1 MDVRNCKGCGK
12 LFNYIGGAP
21 LCQACRDKLEKKFQE
36 VRDYL
41 WDNPK
46 ATIAEITTNIE
57 DVSSQQ
63 IKQWIRE
70 ERLQLSSDSP
80 ISLYCE
86 NCGKKIVTGRYCQDC
101 KNKMARGLNEE
112 FGLIKHPAEPDKRS
126 FAKEND
132 KMRFFKS

>member
-12 LFNYIGGAP
+12 LFNYIGGPP

-41 WDNPK
+41 WENPK

-57 DVSSQQ
+57 DVSSHQ

-101 KNKMARGLNEE
+101 KNKMAKGLNDE
-112 FGLIKHPAEPDKRS
+112 FGLTKHTAAPEKRS
-126 FAKEND
+126 FSKEND